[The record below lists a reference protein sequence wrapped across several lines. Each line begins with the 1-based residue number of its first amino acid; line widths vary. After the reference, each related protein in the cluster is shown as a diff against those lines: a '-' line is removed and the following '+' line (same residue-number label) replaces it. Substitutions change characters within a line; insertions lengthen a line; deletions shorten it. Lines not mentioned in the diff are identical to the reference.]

1 MTLGVS
7 SGYGAAVPSRPR
19 RRGRFGIFGLLLC
32 LAFVYGVLV
41 LINPWALHMGNRW
54 TPLLYWTG
62 SGQLVTNSRTYP
74 LFVTM
79 YPSRHQSTLRLDG
92 LRPTGGLD
100 GTGSLCTARG
110 VMVPLELTGT
120 IYDGWRS
127 TDGSL
132 VEFRLLE
139 RRSTFNGQSR
149 GYFNLFGHWKGPE
162 LTMED
167 RGQYAHT
174 FRSGLKIE
182 HASVNLKWASYSDFK
197 ATCAASPNFAARR

>member
-1 MTLGVS
+1 MNSSFNDYATL
-7 SGYGAAVPSRPR
+7 AKQKPR
-19 RRGRFGIFGLLLC
+19 FRRGFGFGGLLFVAAL
-32 LAFVYGVLV
+32 VYGVIV
-41 LINPWALHMGNRW
+41 LINPWAFHIGDRW

-62 SGQLVTNSRTYP
+62 SGQLVTKSGTYP

-100 GTGSLCTARG
+100 GTGSLCTTRG
-110 VMVPLELTGT
+110 VVVPLELTGT

-149 GYFNLFGHWKGPE
+149 GYFDLFGHWRGPE
-162 LTMED
+162 LTMDD
-167 RGQYAHT
+167 RGEYSST
-174 FRSGLKIE
+174 FRSGVKIE
-182 HASVNLKWASYSDFK
+182 HASVKLDWASYSDFK
-197 ATCAASPNFAARR
+197 AACAASSNVAARR

>member
-1 MTLGVS
+1 MNS
-7 SGYGAAVPSRPR
+7 AMDGYAALRKRNSRS
-19 RRGRFGIFGLLLC
+19 RRGLGFGGLLFVGL
-32 LAFVYGVLV
+32 LVYGVIV
-41 LINPWALHMGNRW
+41 LINPWAFHIGDRW

-62 SGQLVTNSRTYP
+62 SGQLVTKSGTYP

-79 YPSRHQSTLRLDG
+79 YPSRHSSTLRLDG
-92 LRPTGGLD
+92 LRPTGGLN

-132 VEFRLLE
+132 VDFRLLE
-139 RRSTFNGQSR
+139 RRGPFDAKPR
-149 GYFNLFGHWKGPE
+149 GYFNLYGHWHGPE
-162 LTMED
+162 LAMQD

-182 HASVNLKWASYSDFK
+182 NASVKFTWASYSDFK
-197 ATCAASPNFAARR
+197 AGCAATTNSVASR